1 MPPEFEPKMHEV
13 DGSATSRLI
22 GVLVADDHPVV
33 RSGIK
38 DELAKH
44 ADLVLVG
51 EAVNGDQ
58 AYELA
63 RSLKPDVL
71 LLDINMPGLQPV
83 RVVRELAKLD
93 SGPQILVL
101 SAYGDVEYV
110 FEMLK
115 AGVDGYLLK
124 DEEPGR
130 IAEGIRAVAAGQT
143 WLSAAVAE
151 SIVEGTLREGKPRQL
166 SQREEEVLS
175 LMAKGLGNEAIAE
188 QLSISEG
195 TVKNHVSNLYSKL
208 GVGSRAEA
216 VAWAWE
222 HRKVKD

>member
-1 MPPEFEPKMHEV
+1 MDRA
-13 DGSATSRLI
+13 DGNPTGKTIR
-22 GVLVADDHPVV
+22 VLVADDHPVV

-44 ADLVLVG
+44 PDLVVLG
-51 EAVNGDQ
+51 EAIDGDETL
-58 AYELA
+58 ALA
-63 RSLKPDVL
+63 RTLKPDVL

-83 RVVRELAKLD
+83 KVVRELAKLET
-93 SGPQILVL
+93 GPQILVL
-101 SAYGDVEYV
+101 SAYSDIEYV

-115 AGVDGYLLK
+115 AGVHGYLLK

-143 WLSAAVAE
+143 WLSSAVAE
-151 SIVEGTLREGKPRQL
+151 SIVKGTVREGRQHQL
-166 SQREEEVLS
+166 SPREEEVLS
-175 LMAKGLGNEAIAE
+175 LMAKGLSNEAIAG

-208 GVGSRAEA
+208 GMRSRAEA
-216 VAWAWE
+216 VAWAWG
-222 HRKVKD
+222 HRKVKE